1 MTIDCFGNNT
11 STEVKATSD
20 IFHIFDYPSTGLRVS
35 VNNYLKYNGKASA
48 VEAIIAGF
56 DKDMGTLTCTGC
68 RAAGGAKYFMKTD
81 SLKLF
86 FKVLKLGSKQSVI
99 QRLSTPAGPHC
110 QNVEIIHHTERFTD
124 QRNKSEKNGK

>member
-86 FKVLKLGSKQSVI
+86 FRCSNWD
-99 QRLSTPAGPHC
+99 
-110 QNVEIIHHTERFTD
+110 QNNR
-124 QRNKSEKNGK
+124 